1 MIRSLRA
8 AAALLLATACALVG
22 AAAAD
27 AKTLDIVLLG
37 DSYTAGS
44 GGWAYEANT
53 CARSAN
59 TWGQVYGRLAREQG
73 LTVHVNNAACGG
85 TVLSQLEAQMS
96 AITPQTD
103 LVLMSS
109 GGNDAGFS
117 DAVTRCFTPLVA
129 GPNICRGALQASVR
143 KLPAVETALEHN
155 FHLLLAKLRPGARV
169 GYISAPYL
177 ANSSGFLLRTPFAAY
192 NSGAG
197 TRAAQDGFDRVTHSA
212 IAAANSTAGYEFV
225 TFIPTKARFAGH
237 EPDQNPW
244 KEASGQWI
252 NEFTQVLGT
261 TGYYHPNIKGY
272 EEMGKAAM
280 QVAGPAGDFGLSQ

>member
-1 MIRSLRA
+1 MTRSLRA
-8 AAALLLATACALVG
+8 AAALLSAACSLVG
-22 AAAAD
+22 AASAD
-27 AKTLDIVLLG
+27 AKTLDVVLLG
-37 DSYTAGS
+37 DSYTSGA
-44 GGWAYEANT
+44 GGWAYDINT

-59 TWGQVYGRLAREQG
+59 TWGQVYGRLARKKG
-73 LTVHVNNAACGG
+73 LTVNVNNAACGG
-85 TVLSQLEAQMS
+85 TVLAQLEAQMA
-96 AITPQTD
+96 AIRPQTD

-129 GPNICRGALQASVR
+129 GPKLCRGALKVSVS
-143 KLPAVETALEHN
+143 KLPAVETALTYN
-155 FHLLLAKLRPGARV
+155 FNLLRAKLRQGARV

-177 ANSSGFLLRTPFAAY
+177 ANASNFLLRTPFDSY

-212 IAAANSTAGYEFV
+212 IAAANEAAGYGFV

-272 EEMGKAAM
+272 EEMGKAAFD
-280 QVAGPAGDFGLSQ
+280 VAGPAGDFGVAQ